1 MTGEH
6 QFFRVGSMPT
16 LKKGWSKAKRATRLI
31 HLQVFSL
38 LTFRLSPIFSR
49 SVSKNVS
56 DKPLNVMFFQR
67 CAGSFIRFPRMFF
80 TWVLRSVN
88 KSECPCTAWPFGCA
102 FQNEKARNKKKRLPF

>member
-31 HLQVFSL
+31 HLQVFSPL
-38 LTFRLSPIFSR
+38 PFRLSPILSR

-56 DKPLNVMFFQR
+56 DKPLNV
-67 CAGSFIRFPRMFF
+67 IRFPRMFF
-80 TWVLRSVN
+80 TCVLRSVN
-88 KSECPCTAWPFGCA
+88 KRECPCTAWPFGCA
-102 FQNEKARNKKKRLPF
+102 FQNEKARNKKKRLLF